1 MGVCAHLQGRG
12 CRVLR
17 PGPTL
22 SPRGRRPRPVPRV
35 PSFAL
40 KQGPV
45 LLSPLCALRNLK
57 SSAPILPRPAC
68 KHPGLPGRGERG
80 FSARARQRAAAVYG
94 SSHFRRTHGAE
105 RSVFRWERRVTQSRA
120 PGGQRPR
127 AGDGRAGEDRAEEP
141 SRQQDGAAGRS
152 GRFVKSWVNQ
162 GDAGRRGSPAGSLRH
177 RPEAKVEPWRRRG
190 PRGLC
195 KHPRRRRRCA
205 SSGKP
210 VAASARQVPE
220 PSTARGAD
228 GKRC

>member
-1 MGVCAHLQGRG
+1 MGQGDGPALAWLLPPRYGHGDGHLTRRGGVRTARHMGVCAHLQGRG
-12 CRVLR
+12 CRLLR

-22 SPRGRRPRPVPRV
+22 SPRGRRPRPVARV

-127 AGDGRAGEDRAEEP
+127 AGDGRVGEDRAGTAARSRTEP
-141 SRQQDGAAGRS
+141 RSRAGSRTGPQAAAG
-152 GRFVKSWVNQ
+152 
-162 GDAGRRGSPAGSLRH
+162 
-177 RPEAKVEPWRRRG
+177 
-190 PRGLC
+190 
-195 KHPRRRRRCA
+195 
-205 SSGKP
+205 SS
-210 VAASARQVPE
+210 
-220 PSTARGAD
+220 
-228 GKRC
+228 